1 MQDRCIRRFWNK
13 RLFKTKDFITFGSLW
28 LAFDNFTSDVLAS
41 AYSSQLIYLFTAQ
54 HHSASPSSAS
64 CRHPA
69 RSQQFPPHPSEQAP
83 YPPQAEGAAAPQT
96 PQRPSPSAEPRQSAR
111 HPARRPPRPPRQY
124 ARGATPAGMT
134 APCRSP
140 TRQRLPYWAS
150 AGLSPPSRA
159 TPAAAAS
166 AAFVV
171 AAAGATPRRRLP
183 ALRVRAARPRLGIC
197 RAPPACSPPPRGL
210 LLPRLSSFS
219 LALAPLG

>member
-1 MQDRCIRRFWNK
+1 MSRN
-13 RLFKTKDFITFGSLW
+13 
-28 LAFDNFTSDVLAS
+28 
-41 AYSSQLIYLFTAQ
+41 SSQLIHLTAQ

-69 RSQQFPPHPSEQAP
+69 RSQQPPPRPSAQAP
-83 YPPQAEGAAAPQT
+83 YPPQAEGAAVPQT
-96 PQRPSPSAEPRQSAR
+96 PQRPSPSVAPLQSAR
-111 HPARRPPRPPRQY
+111 HPSRRPPRPPRQY
-124 ARGATPAGMT
+124 ARGATQAGKI

-140 TRQRLPYWAS
+140 ARQLLPYSAS
-150 AGLSPPSRA
+150 AGPSPPSRA
-159 TPAAAAS
+159 TRAAAAS

-171 AAAGATPRRRLP
+171 AAAGATPRRSLP